1 MGVTTALVRRW
12 PEPRCGSACRP
23 CCAGSRDCGWPLL
36 FATGFETTTH
46 LLGNGL
52 VALLQN
58 PGQAAAL
65 RNDAE
70 LAPTAVEELLRFDS
84 SVQLTA
90 RTALAGTEVAGVP
103 ISKGDRL
110 VCYTGAANRDPQ
122 RFTDPGRLDLSRREG
137 APLSFGGGIRY
148 CLGAPLARLEAQ
160 LAFLALL
167 NRYPD
172 LQLADGAQGRNSLTL
187 RGHLHLPVHC

>member
-1 MGVTTALVRRW
+1 MA
-12 PEPRCGSACRP
+12 A
-23 CCAGSRDCGWPLL
+23 LL
-36 FATGFETTTH
+36 FAAGFETTTH
-46 LLGNGL
+46 LLSNGL
-52 VALLQN
+52 VALLHN

-90 RTALAGTEVAGVP
+90 RTALAGTEVAGEP
-103 ISKGDRL
+103 ISKGNRL
-110 VCYTGAANRDPQ
+110 VCYAGAANRDPQ
-122 RFTDPGRLDLSRREG
+122 RFTDPGRLDLSRRNG
-137 APLSFGGGIRY
+137 APLSFGGIRY

-160 LAFLALL
+160 LAFPALL

-172 LQLADGAQGRNSLTL
+172 LQLTGGAQRRTG
-187 RGHLHLPVHC
+187 